1 MKREKRRTRKKVEK
15 KADIKGPTLE
25 ELAKRSPPENNWA
38 NLLTAF
44 KVIRD
49 AVHGDT
55 WVTEFETKIIDEK
68 VFQRLRG
75 IRQLGPTYFVY
86 PCAHHTRF
94 EHCLGTLYMAQEI
107 INAVQRNFKNKSLM
121 FKKDSTEF
129 YDNGFHMFS
138 LSDRD
143 IVLIRVVALLH
154 DGAHVPFGH
163 ILEKEGNVLT
173 KTQWADKERVKCFF
187 ETHGMRKVIESH
199 LQKVVGQKDAKE
211 FLEDLKKALGAI
223 EGVDPE
229 SGEIIQE
236 EFPED
241 RAVGKLKCPYIG
253 DIVGNTICA
262 DLLDYLLRDSYFA
275 GLRLSQEVRLISN
288 FAIIGKSRKEARLT
302 LLLVRKGRL
311 RLDTLS
317 EAVELLRQRYFLAER
332 AYYHRVK
339 TCASAMIINALYVHL
354 RGFDKQARI
363 DYLMKFGDDELVR
376 DLCQLDETKASTAEE
391 IRETQLVKNTI
402 ERFRGRKLYS
412 PVYMIYSRTE
422 GKESNR
428 IKELIRR
435 FTDPEERY
443 KFQDYIEK
451 LLDIDHGSV
460 IIYVTKKDVGKAA
473 RTRCLWTDGD
483 VKPLENIGK
492 TRTLLRSELETL
504 KKKYEELWRLY
515 VFLKRDLVDEW
526 GKYVVGFCKRRLI
539 EMNDVEN
546 EELSKAKAL
555 EESEIFLDVGI
566 PITTGV
572 SKEQRLEFTKKVI
585 SLKAR
590 NGDFQKL
597 GIPREELN
605 RVFSELMSETQQ
617 TSKDDAKN

>member
-1 MKREKRRTRKKVEK
+1 MRQRTSRKRKKVET

-25 ELAKRSPPENNWA
+25 EMAKRASPENIWA
-38 NLLTAF
+38 HLLMPF

-49 AVHGDT
+49 AVHGDI
-55 WVTEFETKIIDEK
+55 WITEFEAKVIDEK

-86 PCAHHTRF
+86 PCALHTRF
-94 EHCLGTLYMAQEI
+94 EHCLGTLYMAQKI
-107 INAVQRNFKNKSLM
+107 INAVQRNFKNKGLV
-121 FKKDSTEF
+121 FKKGSTQFSER
-129 YDNGFHMFS
+129 GFHVFP

-173 KTQWADKERVKCFF
+173 ETQWADKERVKCFF
-187 ETHGMRKVIESH
+187 ETYGMQNVLESH
-199 LQKVVGQKDAKE
+199 LEKVLTPEEAKK
-211 FLEDLKKALGAI
+211 FVEDVKKVLGAI

-229 SGEIIQE
+229 NGELIRE
-236 EFPED
+236 EVPED
-241 RAVGKLKCPYIG
+241 RAVGKLKHPYIG

-275 GLRLSQEVRLISN
+275 GLKLSQEVRLINN
-288 FAIIGKSRKEARLT
+288 FAIIGKSRKGARLT

-339 TCASAMIINALYVHL
+339 TCASAMIINALYGHL
-354 RGFDKQARI
+354 RRLDKQKRI
-363 DYLMKFGDDELVR
+363 SYLMKFGDDELIQ

-391 IRETQLVKNTI
+391 IREIQLVKNTM
-402 ERFRGRKLYS
+402 EMFRCRKLYT

-428 IKELIRR
+428 IRELIER
-435 FTDPEERY
+435 FTDPEERH

-451 LLDIDHGSV
+451 LLDINHGSV
-460 IIYVTKKDVGKAA
+460 IIYVTKKDLGKAA

-483 VKPLENIGK
+483 VKPLEDIGE
-492 TRTLLRSELETL
+492 TRTLLKGELENL
-504 KKKYEELWRLY
+504 KNKYEELWRLY
-515 VFLKRDLVDEW
+515 VFLNRDLVDDW
-526 GKYVVGFCKRRLI
+526 GKYVAGFCKRRLI
-539 EMNDVEN
+539 GINDVEN
-546 EELSKAKAL
+546 EELSKTKAL
-555 EESEIFLDVGI
+555 EEWEIFLDVGI
-566 PITTGV
+566 PTTTGV
-572 SKEQRLEFTKKVI
+572 SKKQRLEFRDEVV

-605 RVFSELMSETQQ
+605 RVFSELMPETQR
-617 TSKDDAKN
+617 TSKDDTGN